1 MSDTI
6 PSDLRQVW
14 ARDPEGMAPLPALLD
29 SEHKLSVY
37 DLRVKKFG
45 RAGHT
50 FSEVRLFDTF
60 EECRA
65 AMVQENSRM
74 LKEQNAACRRLAR
87 SIEHLKTIPASP
99 FPQPSVIPEVSEPQ
113 EEDQA
118 KSKEAQG
125 ERKKTEADLKRPAPR
140 KTTEGH

>member
-14 ARDPEGMAPLPALLD
+14 VRDPEGMAPLPALLD

-37 DLRVKKFG
+37 DRRVEKFG
-45 RAGHT
+45 WAAHA
-50 FSEVRLFDTF
+50 FSKVSLFDTF

-65 AMVQENSRM
+65 AMIEESSTM
-74 LKEQNAACRRLAR
+74 LKEQNAACRQLAQ
-87 SIEHLKTIPASP
+87 SIEHLKTIPVSP
-99 FPQPSVIPEVSEPQ
+99 FPQFDVIPEVSGSQ
-113 EEDQA
+113 KEDQA

-140 KTTEGH
+140 KTTEGR

>member
-14 ARDPEGMAPLPALLD
+14 VEDFEGMAPLPALLD
-29 SEHKLSVY
+29 SEHQLSFY
-37 DLRVKKFG
+37 DRRVKKFG
-45 RAGHT
+45 WFAHV
-50 FSEVRLFDTF
+50 FSDCRLFDTF

-65 AMVQENSRM
+65 AMIEKSSRM
-74 LKEQNAACRRLAR
+74 LEEQNAACRQRAQ

-99 FPQPSVIPEVSEPQ
+99 FPQFNVIPEVSEPQ
-113 EEDQA
+113 EKDQA

-125 ERKKTEADLKRPAPR
+125 KKTEADLKRPAPR
-140 KTTEGH
+140 RTTEGH